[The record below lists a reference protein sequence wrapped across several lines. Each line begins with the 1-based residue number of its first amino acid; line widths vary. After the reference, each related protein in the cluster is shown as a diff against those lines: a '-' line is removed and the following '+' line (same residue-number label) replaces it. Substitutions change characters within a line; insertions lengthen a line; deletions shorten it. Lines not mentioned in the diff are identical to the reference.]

1 MSSSAMHYLM
11 GIALPSKCQGQGN
24 FTLPQ
29 SGEGELFSAVGQRR
43 SHKPSAGIL
52 STTGEYARLGAL
64 ARCIRNH
71 RTGIHGN
78 RQTIHHSAL

>member
-1 MSSSAMHYLM
+1 MFH
-11 GIALPSKCQGQGN
+11 
-24 FTLPQ
+24 
-29 SGEGELFSAVGQRR
+29 AVGQRR
-43 SHKPSAGIL
+43 ARKPRAGIL
-52 STTGEYARLGAL
+52 SATGEYARVGAL